1 MHVVIAPDSFK
12 GSLSAGEAAAAIRS
26 GVLAAHPEA
35 TARAIPLSDG
45 GEGFATVLCH
55 ALGGAVHEATVTGP
69 LGEATPASWVL
80 LANGRT
86 AILESAEAIGLGLAK
101 RRVPAETTTQ
111 GVGELVRRA
120 LDAGARTIAVG
131 LGGTATIDGGAGA
144 AAALGV
150 TFRGASLPIRG
161 GRLGELVSLDAT
173 TRDPRLGTVTLLG
186 LTDVDN
192 PLTGSNGAAHVYG
205 PQKGATPGDVAMLDR
220 ALSHLCALAGDPGN
234 SPGDGAAGGL
244 GYGLRVLLG
253 GSLRSG
259 IEFVLDQVGFDAAL
273 DGADLVITG
282 EGRLDAQT
290 THGKVVSGVVARAS
304 ARKVP
309 VIALVGSAA
318 QGADALLT
326 HGLTAYHAIRDIA
339 TTDQDAMERAALLLE
354 TLARDV
360 ITAWIRRG

>member
-12 GSLSAGEAAAAIRS
+12 GSLSARDAAAAIRS
-26 GVLAAHPEA
+26 GVLSADPGA
-35 TARAIPLSDG
+35 TVRAIPLSDG
-45 GEGFATVLCH
+45 GEGFATVLCD
-55 ALGGAVHEATVTGP
+55 ALGGAVHEATVMGP
-69 LGEATPASWVL
+69 LGEATRASWVL
-80 LANGRT
+80 LPNGWT
-86 AILESAEAIGLGLAK
+86 AILESAEAIGLSLAK

-111 GVGELVRRA
+111 GVGELVRHA

-150 TFRGASLPIRG
+150 TFHGVSRPIRG
-161 GRLGELVSLDAT
+161 GRLGELVSLDAG
-173 TRDPRLGTVTLLG
+173 TRDPRLGAVTLLG

-192 PLTGSNGAAHVYG
+192 PLTGSNGAAYVYG
-205 PQKGATPGDVAMLDR
+205 PQKGATPSDVAALDR
-220 ALSHLCALAGDPGN
+220 ALSHLCALAQDAGD

-290 THGKVVSGVVARAS
+290 THGKVVSGVVARAR
-304 ARKVP
+304 ARGVP
-309 VIALVGSAA
+309 VIALVGSAVD
-318 QGADALLT
+318 GADALLAR
-326 HGLTAYHAIRDIA
+326 GLTAYHTIRGIA
-339 TTDQDAMERAALLLE
+339 RDAQDAMERAAPLLE
-354 TLARDV
+354 TLTRDV
-360 ITAWIRRG
+360 ITAWIRD